1 MKIKY
6 NTEMISG
13 AIFAILGAVLWFLI
27 PTQVQ
32 TLEKTVINAQ
42 TFPRIAIGGLFL
54 FSVGLLLE
62 GLFARE
68 KKEVYITKESF
79 RSVAFKKELRS
90 ILFALFLIA
99 YCFLVGHLGYVVTT
113 VLLVLAVMLFYG
125 ARTWYY
131 YAIPLGRV
139 GIVYYVFKVLL
150 RISLP

>member
-125 ARTWYY
+125 ASKWYY
-131 YAIPLGRV
+131 YAIPLGMV